1 MTDTLTTDSLKRIFK
16 YPFQEPGWQG
26 RFLVGSV
33 LILAGFFVPILPG
46 IFVAGYILQVMRQ
59 VIAGQEPSLPPWDD
73 WGKLAVDG
81 LQAMVTGFVYFL
93 PAMIVMFGG
102 MGFYFFGTFFPTFVV
117 AGASDPTQ
125 MVGSMLAITFGSMAI
140 LFLSMGL
147 GMLLMLVG
155 AVATPMATA
164 HFVASDHLGA
174 AFRLREWWRILR
186 ANKLGYFIAWVV
198 VFGLYTVL
206 NFGTMLLYY
215 TVVLCCLMPIV
226 AAPVLFYVG
235 LVATALFGQTYREG
249 VALVP
254 DKDTAFPDAGAPPE
268 DAASLEAAAS
278 LDAGEEP
285 QATAEEES

>member
-16 YPFQEPGWQG
+16 YPFQEPNWRG

-81 LQAMVTGFVYFL
+81 LQATIIGFVYFL

-102 MGFYFFGTFFPTFVV
+102 MGLYFFGTFFPPLLV
-117 AGASDPTQ
+117 AGANDPTQ
-125 MVGSMLAITFGSMAI
+125 MVGGMLAVTFGSMAI
-140 LFLSMGL
+140 MFLSVVL
-147 GMLLMLVG
+147 GMLLMLLG
-155 AVATPMATA
+155 AVATPVATA
-164 HFVASDHLGA
+164 HFVASDQLGA

-186 ANKLGYFIAWVV
+186 ANKLGYFIAWVI

-235 LVATALFGQTYREG
+235 LVATAIFGQTYREG
-249 VALVP
+249 VALMP
-254 DKDTAFPDAGAPPE
+254 EKDTVFPDAGDEPR
-268 DAASLEAAAS
+268 DT
-278 LDAGEEP
+278 AGEE
-285 QATAEEES
+285 S